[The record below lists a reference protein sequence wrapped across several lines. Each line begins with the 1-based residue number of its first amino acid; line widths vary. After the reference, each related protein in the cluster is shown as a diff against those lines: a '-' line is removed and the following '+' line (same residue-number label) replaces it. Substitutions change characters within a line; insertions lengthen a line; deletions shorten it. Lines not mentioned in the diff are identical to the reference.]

1 MTKFIKGRRAG
12 IAIGLTLG
20 AMLLAA
26 PGLRAQS
33 SAPVKIG
40 VLTDQSGAAA
50 DFSGRGTVLAARMA
64 VEDFGGKVLGRPI
77 ELLDADHLSKPD
89 LGVAMARRWYDEG
102 VEAIFDIGL
111 TSIAIGV
118 QQLARDKNKVVVY
131 LSTGSTDITGKYCS
145 PNGIHWTYDT
155 YSQATGAFLA
165 YGGSPKDSWYFLT
178 VDYGYG
184 INLERDISNRVSAT
198 GGKLLGTTKHSFET
212 TDFASDLL
220 KAQFSRA
227 SVVGLTT
234 TTMHSVNM
242 MKQVEE
248 FGIRAGGQRVAA
260 PALTF
265 HDIKALGLPIAHDLM
280 IVEAFYWDMN
290 EESRAFSKRY
300 FEKFG
305 RMPNMNQASAYG
317 AVMHYLKAVAAVGN
331 TDTTKVLA
339 KMKETPINDFMTKDG
354 SIRADGRTIRDMYLL
369 RVKKPGESKGEWDLL
384 ELTKTLPGK
393 DIFKAPDPEAC
404 ALVR

>member
-1 MTKFIKGRRAG
+1 MSGFRIPLASF
-12 IAIGLTLG
+12 AAA
-20 AMLLAA
+20 AMLAA
-26 PGLRAQS
+26 AGLVAPHARAQS
-33 SAPVKIG
+33 DGPIKIG

-77 ELLDADHLSKPD
+77 QLLDADHLSKPD
-89 LGVAMARRWYDEG
+89 LGVATARRWYDEG
-102 VEAIFDIGL
+102 VEAIFDVGL

-131 LSTGSTDITGKYCS
+131 LSTGSTDMTGKYCS

-155 YSQATGAFLA
+155 YAQANGAFLA

-184 INLERDISNRVSAT
+184 INLERDISARVAAT
-198 GGKLLGTTKHSFET
+198 GGKLLGTTKHSFEA

-220 KAQFSRA
+220 KAQTSRA
-227 SVVGLTT
+227 TVVGMTT

-248 FGIRAGGQRVAA
+248 FGLRAGGQRVAA

-290 EESRAFSKRY
+290 DEARAFAKRF

-317 AVMHYLKAVAAVGN
+317 AVTHYLKAMQAVGS
-331 TDTTKVLA
+331 TDTAKVLA
-339 KMKETPINDFMTKDG
+339 KMKETPINDFMTKDAV
-354 SIRADGRTIRDMYLL
+354 IRADGRVVRDMYLL
-369 RVKKPGESKGEWDLL
+369 RVKKPAESKGEWDLL
-384 ELTKTLPGK
+384 ELVKTLPGK
-393 DIFKAPDPEAC
+393 EIFKAPDTEAC
-404 ALVR
+404 SLVR

>member
-1 MTKFIKGRRAG
+1 MRGFRFPPVRLAVT
-12 IAIGLTLG
+12 AIVACGLSMAQG
-20 AMLLAA
+20 AQAQPA
-26 PGLRAQS
+26 PPL
-33 SAPVKIG
+33 KIG

-64 VEDFGGKVLGRPI
+64 IEDFGGQVLGRPI
-77 ELLDADHLSKPD
+77 QLLDADHLSKPD

-102 VEAIFDIGL
+102 VEAIFDVGL

-118 QQLARDKNKVVVY
+118 QQLARDKDKLVVF
-131 LSTGSTDITGKYCS
+131 LSTGSTDMTGKYCS

-155 YSQATGAFLA
+155 YSQANGAFLA

-184 INLERDISNRVSAT
+184 INLERDITTRVVAT
-198 GGKLLGTTKHSFET
+198 GGKVLGTTKHSFEA

-220 KAQFSRA
+220 KAQTSRA

-248 FGIRAGGQRVAA
+248 FGLRQGGQRVAA

-290 EESRAFSKRY
+290 DETRAFAKRF

-317 AVMHYLKAVAAVGN
+317 AVTHYLKAVQAVGGAE
-331 TDTTKVLA
+331 TSKVLA
-339 KMKETPINDFMTKDG
+339 KMKETPVNDFMTKNAA
-354 SIRADGRTIRDMYLL
+354 IRADGRLLRDMYLF
-369 RVKKPGESKGEWDLL
+369 RVKKPAESKGEWDLL
-384 ELTKTLPGK
+384 ELVKTLPGK
-393 DIFKAPDPEAC
+393 DIFKAPDTEAC
-404 ALVR
+404 SLVR

>member
-1 MTKFIKGRRAG
+1 MTV
-12 IAIGLTLG
+12 T
-20 AMLLAA
+20 LAA
-26 PGLRAQS
+26 RRMMFASALAWSGLVAAQPAVRAQS
-33 SAPVKIG
+33 NTPVKIG

-77 ELLDADHLSKPD
+77 ELLDGDHLSKPD
-89 LGVAMARRWYDEG
+89 LGVALARRWYDEG
-102 VEAIFDIGL
+102 VEAIFDVGL

-155 YSQATGAFLA
+155 YSQANGAFLA

-178 VDYGYG
+178 MDYAYG
-184 INLERDISNRVSAT
+184 ANLERDVTNRVAAT
-198 GGKLLGTTKHSFET
+198 GGKVLGTSKHSFEA
-212 TDFASDLL
+212 TDFASDILRAQSS
-220 KAQFSRA
+220 KAT
-227 SVVGLTT
+227 VVGLMT
-234 TTMHSVNM
+234 TTMHSVTV

-248 FGIRAGGQRVAA
+248 FGLRAGGQRVAA

-280 IVEAFYWDMN
+280 IVEAFYWDLN
-290 EESRAFSKRY
+290 EASRAFAKRY
-300 FEKFG
+300 LEKFG

-317 AVMHYLKAVAAVGN
+317 AVTHYLKSVEAAGAVEPG
-331 TDTTKVLA
+331 KVLP
-339 KMKETPINDFMTKDG
+339 KMKATPINDFMTKDG
-354 SIRADGRTIRDMYLL
+354 SIRADGRVIRDMYLL
-369 RVKKPGESKGEWDLL
+369 RAKKPAESKGEWDLL
-384 ELTKTLPGK
+384 ELVKTLPGSE
-393 DIFKAPDPEAC
+393 IFKAPDTEAC
-404 ALVR
+404 NLVR